1 MAVSLKKEQH
11 IREYTPEH
19 LMDEE
24 EAVRKF
30 CPPRES
36 TVRAEEKEA
45 AEVKEVLKVLIE
57 KERGEIATLDEENPP
72 QTKYK
77 ISSMEIFLI
86 TILIMCG
93 VAILGILLMGVKF
106 CAEFISTGN
115 PELLIKA
122 TLCAIFGA
130 IISSTIFEK
139 IRKNFCKRF
148 KELRNLVVSDK
159 K

>member
-1 MAVSLKKEQH
+1 MTSDGRGGSGSEVLPS
-11 IREYTPEH
+11 
-19 LMDEE
+19 EE
-24 EAVRKF
+24 SA
-30 CPPRES
+30 
-36 TVRAEEKEA
+36 VRAEEKEA
-45 AEVKEVLKVLIE
+45 AEAKEVLKVLIE
-57 KERGEIATLDEENPP
+57 IDEENPP

-86 TILIMCG
+86 AILIMCG

-122 TLCAIFGA
+122 TLCAIYGA

-139 IRKNFCKRF
+139 IRKKFCKRF
-148 KELRNLVVSDK
+148 KELRNLGVSDK